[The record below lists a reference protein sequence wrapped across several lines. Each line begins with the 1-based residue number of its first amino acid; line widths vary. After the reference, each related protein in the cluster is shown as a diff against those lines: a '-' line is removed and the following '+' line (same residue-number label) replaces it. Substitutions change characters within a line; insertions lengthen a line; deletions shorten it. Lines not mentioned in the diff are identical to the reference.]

1 MWIDYPNKRLTLQKN
16 GSLSGGFNYNMS
28 GIEVVYNGK
37 MLVQEKSSSLAE
49 SYGRA
54 ANSGS
59 GGNTVNIVTNY
70 VYKFKP
76 SFRVNEVLKGSPAD
90 LAGVIKGDVLMQ
102 INGKPVYNYNL
113 EEIIGK
119 FQQKANKKIRLTI
132 MRNEQLITLE
142 FKLKRIV

>member
-1 MWIDYPNKRLTLQKN
+1 
-16 GSLSGGFNYNMS
+16 MS

-37 MLVQEKSSSLAE
+37 MLVQERESSLAE
-49 SYGRA
+49 SYERS
-54 ANSGS
+54 ANFGS

-70 VYKFKP
+70 GYKFKP
-76 SFRVNEVLKGSPAD
+76 SYRVNEVLKGSPAD
-90 LAGVIKGDVLMQ
+90 LAGVIKVDVLMR

-132 MRNEQLITLE
+132 MRNGQLITLE

>member
-1 MWIDYPNKRLTLQKN
+1 
-16 GSLSGGFNYNMS
+16 MS

-37 MLVQEKSSSLAE
+37 MLVQERESSLAE
-49 SYGRA
+49 SYGRS
-54 ANSGS
+54 ANFGS

-70 VYKFKP
+70 GYKFKP
-76 SFRVNEVLKGSPAD
+76 SYRVNEVLKGSPAD
-90 LAGVIKGDVLMQ
+90 LAGVIKVDVLMR

-113 EEIIGK
+113 EEIIAK

-132 MRNEQLITLE
+132 MRNGQLITLE